1 METTATFQSAAVT
14 ALAGLSATG
23 PIDLR
28 TVSLSPGRAVF
39 AASSVLKGVF
49 IKVYDDAGPLSAEV
63 CNLEVAARAGL
74 PTPRALRFIDES
86 TPAVLVMTA
95 IAGRRIRASDPA
107 DTWRELG
114 AVVRRIGKIEMP
126 PDPSMPPW
134 AALVVG
140 RLRRELD
147 QWVELELTT
156 RDAAATLVDA
166 LEAMGPTLA
175 TRPLT
180 FTHNDLQADHVL
192 VDPSSGR
199 LLGLVDFADARTADP
214 LLDLAVVSMDDGAPT
229 AELLAGFGD
238 TGPHGED
245 LIPWYRL
252 VKRIGAANW
261 LQNQGL
267 TERAHVEV
275 AAGQKLVQAFLIG
288 RHG

>member
-1 METTATFQSAAVT
+1 
-14 ALAGLSATG
+14 
-23 PIDLR
+23 
-28 TVSLSPGRAVF
+28 VF

-49 IKVYDDAGPLSAEV
+49 IKVYDHAGPLSAELY
-63 CNLEVAARAGL
+63 NLEVAAGAGL
-74 PTPRALRFIDES
+74 PTPRVLRFIDES

-95 IAGRRIRASDPA
+95 IAGRRISASDPA

-114 AVVRRIGKIEMP
+114 SIVRRVSEIVLSPEP
-126 PDPSMPPW
+126 PMPPW
-134 AALVVG
+134 AALVLD

-147 QWVELELTT
+147 QWVSLEVTT

-166 LEAMGPTLA
+166 LEGMEPILA
-175 TRPLT
+175 TRLLA

-199 LLGLVDFADARTADP
+199 LLGVVDFADARTADP
-214 LLDLAVVSMDDGAPT
+214 LLDLAVVSMDNGAPT

-238 TGPHGED
+238 AGRHAED

-252 VKRIGAANW
+252 LKRISSANW
-261 LQNQGL
+261 LHNQGR

-275 AAGQKLVQAFLIG
+275 AAGQKLVQAFLSG
-288 RHG
+288 KPG

>member
-1 METTATFQSAAVT
+1 
-14 ALAGLSATG
+14 
-23 PIDLR
+23 
-28 TVSLSPGRAVF
+28 VF
-39 AASSVLKGVF
+39 AASSVLQGVF

-63 CNLEVAARAGL
+63 CNLEVAAGAGL
-74 PTPRALRFIDES
+74 PTPRVLRFINES

-95 IAGRRIRASDPA
+95 IAGRRISASDPA

-114 AVVRRIGKIEMP
+114 SVVRRLSGIVVP
-126 PDPSMPPW
+126 PEPSMPPW
-134 AALVVG
+134 AALVVD

-147 QWVELELTT
+147 QWVDLEVTT
-156 RDAAATLVDA
+156 REAAATLMDA
-166 LEAMGPTLA
+166 LEGMKAILA
-175 TRPLT
+175 TRPLA

-238 TGPHGED
+238 AGPYADD

-252 VKRIGAANW
+252 VKRISSANW
-261 LQNQGL
+261 LHNQGL

-275 AAGQKLVQAFLIG
+275 AAGQKLVQAFLTG
-288 RHG
+288 KPG